1 VFALCL
7 AVLLQ
12 PALDPAPRI
21 DGAVIERAL
30 LALDARIWVERE
42 AAQAQL
48 SLAPRAQLGELWDR
62 ARRGQLSAA
71 QRARLRV
78 AIAEA
83 PRRGGAVSLAA
94 CELGEPV
101 FAAPPPEHEQLY
113 REWAAR
119 FPARG
124 PLEERRRA
132 CAFWEGR
139 GEDALHFLERG
150 ASPEPELARWMEA
163 SSRRLRLRLHGIIE

>member
-1 VFALCL
+1 MLALCL
-7 AVLLQ
+7 ALLLQ
-12 PALDPAPRI
+12 PALDPAPRV
-21 DGAVIERAL
+21 DAAELERAL
-30 LALDARIWVERE
+30 ARLDARAWVERE
-42 AAQAQL
+42 SAQARL
-48 SLAPRAQLGELWDR
+48 SLAPRAQLAALWDR

-78 AIAEA
+78 AIEEA

-101 FAAPPPEHEQLY
+101 FAAPPPEHERLY
-113 REWAAR
+113 REWAER

-124 PLEERRRA
+124 ALEDRRRA
-132 CAFWEGR
+132 CSFWDGR

-150 ASPEPELARWMEA
+150 TPPEPELARWMEA
-163 SSRRLRLRLHGIIE
+163 SSRRLRLELHGIIE